1 MIGIALIGCGSIGE
15 AHAACLARIPSV
27 KLRTFCDLNLSR
39 AADLCARYEGVT
51 ATNNPEVIFNNS
63 TIDAVYICTQTDT
76 HVALALDAI
85 RAGKHIM
92 MEKPLALSIAECR
105 AVQKSVKASNIK
117 FMTAFKLR
125 YNPCAQLAR
134 EFLPHPIMSNAQL
147 SDRRWQDDFWG
158 NDPVKGGG
166 NVLSQGVHA
175 MDLLYYLHQSEPI
188 RIYAEGGNHSHPG
201 IDIIDSIAATI
212 AFENGSFAA
221 ITIGDAGETPL
232 VSKFSFQSFDG
243 VKSFHL
249 FNRMKSI
256 LLNDGESIRERH
268 ETEEIGLMAES
279 EAFVHCIEH
288 DTAPPSTVLD
298 GVRASAMIQLAFDA
312 IRTGIPQKMPTLV

>member
-15 AHAACLARIPSV
+15 AHASCLSRIASV
-27 KLRTFCDLNLSR
+27 KLLAFCDLHLSR
-39 AADLCARYEGVT
+39 AADLCARYEGET
-51 ATNNPEVIFNNS
+51 ATNNPEMIIKNS
-63 TIDAVYICTQTDT
+63 KIDAVYICTQTDM
-76 HVALALDAI
+76 HAALAMDAI

-92 MEKPLALSIAECR
+92 MEKPLALTIAECR
-105 AVQKSVKASNIK
+105 AVQESVEASNIK

-125 YNPCAQLAR
+125 YNPCAQRAR
-134 EFLPHPIMSNAQL
+134 EFLPHPIMTNAQL
-147 SDRRWQDDFWG
+147 SDRRWQNDFWG

-221 ITIGDAGETPL
+221 ITIGDLGETPL

-256 LLNDGESIRERH
+256 LLHDGKSIYEQQ
-268 ETEEIGLMAES
+268 EAEEIGLMAES
-279 EAFVHCIEH
+279 EAFIHCIEH
-288 DTAPPSTVLD
+288 DLQPPSTVRD
-298 GVRASAMIQLAFDA
+298 GVRATTMIQLAFDA
-312 IRTGIPQKMPTLV
+312 IHTGKPQLMPTLL